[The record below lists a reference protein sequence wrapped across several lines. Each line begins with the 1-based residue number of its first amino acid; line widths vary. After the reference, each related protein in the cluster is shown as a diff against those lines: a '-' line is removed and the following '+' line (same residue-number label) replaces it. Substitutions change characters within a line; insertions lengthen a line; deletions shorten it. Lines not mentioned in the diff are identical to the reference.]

1 MELRIKHLFLLVLYV
16 CVIGTGSLVAQQKPL
31 VQFSG
36 VIRSTTTDAVVP
48 YVTIRNVSHKG
59 QTFASNHQ
67 GYFSFVA
74 HEGDTIQFS
83 SLGYSP
89 VEIVIPRHVEDSKY
103 TAMVQMTTDVIELEA
118 AWPYPWASIDE
129 FNMAFLALELADDD
143 IIAAKKNL
151 SAGAL
156 AAVAAVTPRD
166 GREMQSY
173 NATQTHLNL
182 SNKAINQRMANP
194 LLSPFAWGNFIR
206 QITEGNKS
214 RSRNNW

>member
-1 MELRIKHLFLLVLYV
+1 MV
-16 CVIGTGSLVAQQKPL
+16 GQQKQL

-48 YVTIRNVSHKG
+48 YVTITNKSFRD

-74 HEGDTIQFS
+74 HAGDTIRFT
-83 SLGYSP
+83 SLGYSS
-89 VEIVIPRHVEDSKY
+89 VELVIPRELEDSKY
-103 TAMVQMTTDVIELEA
+103 TVSVQMTTDVIELEA

-129 FNMAFLALELADDD
+129 FNKAFLALELADDD

-151 SAGAL
+151 SASAL

-166 GREMQSY
+166 AREMQGY
-173 NATQTHLNL
+173 HATQSHINL
-182 SNKAINQRMANP
+182 SNKVTNQRMANP